1 MDEVLLA
8 ALAEGLRRWSG
19 LDDSLIALEGHG
31 REWLDEQ
38 AEQDIAR
45 TLGWFTSL
53 YPLRLQPQ
61 ATLPPTLA
69 DVRQRLRRV
78 PNQGLGYGLLRHL

>member
-38 AEQDIAR
+38 AEQDIGR

-53 YPLRLQPQ
+53 
-61 ATLPPTLA
+61 
-69 DVRQRLRRV
+69 
-78 PNQGLGYGLLRHL
+78 